1 MILIFA
7 LAVLLPSAVLGLLA
21 LRAADREAAYV
32 ERSLEAAL
40 LAEVNLAAQKIS
52 SLLDELAAELG
63 REARKISGP
72 GDLEEMRALPPLPPF
87 LSLRREAVFSPPP
100 PILP

>member
-1 MILIFA
+1 MKNQPGGRGRGGLSLPFPMILIFA

-52 SLLDELAAELG
+52 SLVDELAAELG
-63 REARKISGP
+63 
-72 GDLEEMRALPPLPPF
+72 
-87 LSLRREAVFSPPP
+87 REAVFSPPP